1 MLRIATSST
10 TTTRRKDAKL
20 NSIDRINGSLEKE
33 REGREP
39 KFSTR
44 GARAFCVILLKATK
58 TFDTIKNIFLF

>member
-44 GARAFCVILLKATK
+44 GARAFCVILLVTK
-58 TFDTIKNIFLF
+58 TFDTIKTIFLF